1 MMARRRPAL
10 RGPFCCCG
18 PSRWVHGI
26 SRACEILK
34 RLLCVVRRS
43 APASDRGHQHR
54 DAPDAPLGR
63 LALAIHG
70 VLLRHR
76 RFAIAVAGAAVL
88 AGLVVAIAAPALK
101 GTANRSRV
109 PPRLGI
115 ASATA
120 AENARPAQSSPSESV
135 QVGQPSLS
143 RPLRSI
149 RPVRRGGKSSFKSFE
164 APLRGELAAPPST
177 KAGSAALQRSAPRGL
192 MPPRS

>member
-101 GTANRSRV
+101 GTASRSAC
-109 PPRLGI
+109 RL
-115 ASATA
+115 ASA
-120 AENARPAQSSPSESV
+120 
-135 QVGQPSLS
+135 S
-143 RPLRSI
+143 RPLP
-149 RPVRRGGKSSFKSFE
+149 RPRM
-164 APLRGELAAPPST
+164 LDPPSRPLPR
-177 KAGSAALQRSAPRGL
+177 ASRSCNRVSPDRSAPSVLFVAAESRASS
-192 MPPRS
+192 RSRRRSEASSPLPQARRPGARPSSEVRRAA